1 MEEQLESK
9 KKVIVID
16 QTPVMNAKPVTDIE
30 FTNQESIL
38 EKKVIDEMKATIN
51 NIHKSYDKEY
61 WDKYINTQKAIKSL
75 FKTQLSKSDLK
86 YINFIIKGCKFK
98 KKASI
103 KNWFIALYYL
113 IINTNNFGY
122 NNPFIR
128 NIHFLL
134 SDRITIKL
142 KKTYYY
148 YLKLLK

>member
-1 MEEQLESK
+1 MNGYFYLYLNLYFIISYCVYSHINILGGIYRLDSGVTSIK
-9 KKVIVID
+9 K
-16 QTPVMNAKPVTDIE
+16 
-30 FTNQESIL
+30 
-38 EKKVIDEMKATIN
+38 
-51 NIHKSYDKEY
+51 DKEY

-148 YLKLLK
+148 LKLLK